1 MIRQCIYI
9 SKYDWLCMVFYE
21 ATPFDTE
28 EISNALEEIGVSD
41 ECYHD
46 ARILLL
52 SGEMNS
58 GFTYSNTAK
67 GLSVMVITKTTSADE
82 FQDTFDHEKGHLAAH
97 IALAEKVNP
106 WGEEIEYLRGEIGK
120 QTFKKAKYLLCEHC
134 RK

>member
-1 MIRQCIYI
+1 MKPSEI
-9 SKYDWLCMVFYE
+9 
-21 ATPFDTE
+21 FDTLVNRVCE
-28 EISNALEEIGVSD
+28 EFEIRYESVLND
-41 ECYHD
+41 AKIQTVVD

-120 QTFKKAKYLLCEHC
+120 QTFKKAKHLLCEHC